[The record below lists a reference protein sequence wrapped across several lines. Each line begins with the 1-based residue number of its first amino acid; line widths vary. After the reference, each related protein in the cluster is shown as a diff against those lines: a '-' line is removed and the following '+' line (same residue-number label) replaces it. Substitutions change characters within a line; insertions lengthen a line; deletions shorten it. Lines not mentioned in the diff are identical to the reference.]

1 MSIVK
6 SVNGVNLEK
15 KDLLSDRE
23 RQIAQLAAEGL
34 TDKEIAIKLHVSV
47 TTIRTYWMRMRRKLE
62 ASNRAHAIVRALD
75 QASDPVEDIRVRLL
89 QDNPLGVVA
98 LSKDGH
104 LLAANDAFL
113 DILGHDRDS
122 FGRTILR
129 WTDFSMDAP
138 RDGKFREA
146 HVETL
151 RRRDGKSVRV
161 FTTGASLPQPA
172 GIDVNCVVNLSD
184 MSAQMASE
192 LSE

>member
-1 MSIVK
+1 MSILK

-15 KDLLSDRE
+15 RDLLSDRE

-34 TDKEIAIKLHVSV
+34 TDKEIALKLHVSV

-62 ASNRAHAIVRALD
+62 ANNRAHAIVRALD
-75 QASDPVEDIRVRLL
+75 QHSDPVEDLRVRLL
-89 QDNPLGVVA
+89 QDHPLGVVA
-98 LSKDGH
+98 LSQDGH

-113 DILGHDRDS
+113 QILGHDRDS
-122 FGRTILR
+122 FGRSVFR

-138 RDGKFREA
+138 SDGKFREA

-151 RRRDGKSVRV
+151 RRRDGQPIRV

-172 GIDVNCVVNLSD
+172 GIDVNCVVKLDDLS
-184 MSAQMASE
+184 SRLASE
-192 LSE
+192 FSE